1 MTSEQ
6 ISALN
11 TMVLCNPKN
20 SCFEVMYA
28 GGLVVLSVLKSY
40 DPITNRGHWSLSY
53 GSYISDLYS
62 HREISPYDKG
72 VLRYMY
78 NEYMTYYNKLL
89 SNNRAI

>member
-11 TMVLCNPKN
+11 TMVLSTK
-20 SCFEVMYA
+20 SGCFEVMYA
-28 GGLVVLSVLKSY
+28 GSLVVLSVLKSY

-53 GSYISDLYS
+53 GSYICDLYS
-62 HREISPYDKG
+62 HREIPPYDKG
-72 VLRYMY
+72 ALRYMY
-78 NEYMTYYNKLL
+78 NEYMTYYDKLI